1 MLHLTRTFLRCAAGF
16 TAALWIAGGPALA
29 VVGGEPVGPG
39 DPEIRWTVRVEAG
52 DGQLCT
58 GVAIGRRLVL
68 TAAHCVING
77 GSFRVAAGAPGGRP
91 AMIRVERVAA
101 HDSFLPGRTPST
113 QPGVDL
119 AILRL
124 ARDLPAAIEPTRPG
138 GWMQAGERVTIA
150 GFGLGDENRASS
162 ARRLRRAELVSR
174 GVFTSANRVMVAVDP
189 ARQGA
194 VAGVGAC
201 RGDSGGPIMRAGSGE
216 LIGLVSWSSAP
227 TTTRRRHV
235 CGGFTAITPLAEHRD
250 WIERAAQALEAPAPG
265 SPGRTVPSR
274 ALSGPAEAAAS
285 GGG

>member
-1 MLHLTRTFLRCAAGF
+1 MVHVSLKAARWAAGL
-16 TAALWIAGGPALA
+16 TAVLWLAGGPAFA
-29 VVGGEPVGPG
+29 VVGGEPVGPN
-39 DPEIRWTVRVEAG
+39 DPESRWTVRVEAG

-77 GSFRVAAGAPGGRP
+77 GSFRVAAGPPGARP
-91 AMIRVERVAA
+91 QMIRVERIAA

-119 AILRL
+119 AVLRL

-150 GFGLGDENRASS
+150 GFGLSEESRASS
-162 ARRLRRAELVSR
+162 ARRLRRAVLVSR
-174 GVFTSANRVMVAVDP
+174 GVFASANRVMVAVDP

-227 TTTRRRHV
+227 AVTRRRHV

-250 WIERAAQALEAPAPG
+250 WIERAAQALDAAATPRPA
-265 SPGRTVPSR
+265 RTAPSR
-274 ALSGPAEAAAS
+274 APSGAGEAAS
-285 GGG
+285 IGGA